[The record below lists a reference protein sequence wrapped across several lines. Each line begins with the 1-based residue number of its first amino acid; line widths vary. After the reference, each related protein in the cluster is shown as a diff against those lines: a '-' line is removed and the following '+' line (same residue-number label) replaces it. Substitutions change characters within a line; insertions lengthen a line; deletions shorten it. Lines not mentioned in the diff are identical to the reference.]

1 MADGD
6 VDLLDSYRATR
17 WTVSTPAGPVEVRVE
32 RSVAGTGLPL
42 PAAIVTAYNPCSELR
57 SRDEN
62 EAARNRLETEL
73 TRAGLDFLP
82 TLAHGMGPDASN
94 WDEPGALVTGIDS
107 DAAVRL
113 GRRYEQNAIVWID
126 EDGVPVLVA
135 SRPGFAGAAP
145 GATL

>member
-6 VDLLDSYRATR
+6 ARLLDSYRATR
-17 WTVSTPAGPVEVRVE
+17 WTVTTPAGPVEVRVE

-42 PAAIVTAYNPCSELR
+42 PAAIVTAYNPWSELR
-57 SRDEN
+57 SRGEN
-62 EAARNRLETEL
+62 EAARQRLETEL
-73 TRAGLDFLP
+73 SRVGLDFLP
-82 TLAHGMGPDASN
+82 TLAHGTGPEASS
-94 WDEPGALVTGIDS
+94 WDEPGALVDDIDADS
-107 DAAVRL
+107 AVRL
-113 GRRYEQNAIVWID
+113 GTRYGQNAIVWIG